1 MRYILIMLLAGLFS
15 CGPRFSTEAE
25 LESKLMETMQ
35 EHLRL
40 SARQGVTF
48 TVKEVIWAE
57 KSKDYFCEFRVRMQ
71 DGSKDTV
78 GTMTALV
85 SKDFKTVE
93 RSQ

>member
-1 MRYILIMLLAGLFS
+1 MRIILIMLLAGLFS
-15 CGPRFSTEAE
+15 CGPRFNSEEE

-35 EHLRL
+35 EHLRFN
-40 SARQGVTF
+40 SRQGVTF

-57 KSKDYFCEFRVRMQ
+57 KNKDYFCEFRVRMQ
-71 DGSKDTV
+71 DGQKDTV